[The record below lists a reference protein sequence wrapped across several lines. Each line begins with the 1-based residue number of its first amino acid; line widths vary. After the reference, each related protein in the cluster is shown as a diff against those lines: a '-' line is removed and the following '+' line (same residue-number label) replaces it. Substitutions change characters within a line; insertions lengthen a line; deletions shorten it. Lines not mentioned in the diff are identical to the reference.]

1 MAIGVLI
8 LGESGTGKSF
18 SMRNF
23 EPDEVKVLSVEK
35 PILPF
40 RKKMEVVLTPN
51 EKKIIKEMKN
61 TDKKNI
67 VVDDFQYV
75 LGVQMMKRSLEKGWD
90 KFNEIQYDYFS
101 VLDAVKELPDD
112 TIVYFISHTET
123 SEDGMTKVK
132 TIGKAL
138 DKYITIEGM
147 FMIVLGT
154 RVSDGKYFFT
164 TQNDGK
170 NTVKSP
176 DGMFPSFAIEND
188 LKYVEEK
195 IRNYY
200 YMDGAK
206 SDEEIAESDEEK
218 KADLPKEEPKKRR
231 KSTREKKEDAEREQL
246 EQDASEALAVE
257 SPKRRRKKAEER
269 ELVEA
274 EAEEK
279 GQTEEELKPI
289 RKRRSKKAEESE
301 SDPNDADSTEPV
313 DSKDQEIEEKPIKR
327 TRRKRSE

>member
-67 VVDDFQYV
+67 VVDDFQYI

-123 SEDGMTKVK
+123 TEDGMTKVK

-147 FMIVLGT
+147 FMVVLGT

-231 KSTREKKEDAEREQL
+231 KSTREKKEDSEREQL
-246 EQDASEALAVE
+246 ERDASEALAVE
-257 SPKRRRKKAEER
+257 SPKRRRKKAEEC
-269 ELVEA
+269 EPVEA

-313 DSKDQEIEEKPIKR
+313 GSKDQEIEEKPIKR